1 MPFAPKFIERI
12 DAIALQAQ
20 RDVLYVK
27 FSLPLEGNESPAEQE
42 YMRLRYWQTLPGRE
56 ACIAWLAAHGIGY
69 RLCYDFLPKSDAG
82 AQVPYCIYIDL
93 VFDKSAPLVQALIVF
108 FTHSDGSMK
117 FADVTL
123 CHLSLERAIAGTALN
138 RASQIDV

>member
-27 FSLPLEGNESPAEQE
+27 FSFPFEGNESPAEQE
-42 YMRLRYWQTLPGRE
+42 YKRLRYWQTLSSRE
-56 ACIAWLAAHGIGY
+56 ACIALLDAQGIGY
-69 RLCYDFLPKSDAG
+69 RLCLDLLPESDAG
-82 AQVPYCIYIDL
+82 AQVPYCIYIDI
-93 VFDKSAPLVQALIVF
+93 VFDKSAPLVQALIGF

-117 FADVTL
+117 FPDATL

-138 RASQIDV
+138 SASQIEV